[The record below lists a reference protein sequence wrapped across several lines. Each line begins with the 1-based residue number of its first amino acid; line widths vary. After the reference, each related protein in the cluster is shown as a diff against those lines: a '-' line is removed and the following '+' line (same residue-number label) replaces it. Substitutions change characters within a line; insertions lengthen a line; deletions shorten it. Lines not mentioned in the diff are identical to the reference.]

1 MKLSKSAIDR
11 VVQKHKDSGES
22 SVDTIKDAQLPD
34 NAAWYKRP
42 YPVRLLRNHAMETG
56 IQ

>member
-22 SVDTIKDAQLPD
+22 SADAIKDAQFPD
-34 NAAWYKRP
+34 NAA
-42 YPVRLLRNHAMETG
+42 
-56 IQ
+56 